1 MQKPISFILI
11 SIILSAMVAAK
22 KGQYHPPQYMVPISE
37 SFIECTRSAFLIAKR
52 AATEAVKSKSLQKD
66 FNKINLDHATCEYTL
81 GSGYDWFKL
90 TFDHE
95 DQTCTIYVVASW
107 TPWVLQRDETRF
119 ALNKEF
125 TLRANKELGKCEEHA
140 TTYAGKLFE
149 DEAAEELSN
158 DDEVHAAPA
167 VEQLSNEEEVHAS
180 PAVEQLSNVEEVHAA
195 PAVEEVH
202 TAPAVEHFT
211 DVHTNEEA
219 TVETTNQ
226 DVFFGPGNIA
236 LPLRPKKALDAPAR
250 HHLLEEEDIEE
261 APKGMMV
268 GGWRDC
274 NASEKSKVLT
284 VFGQLISQDK
294 IKSIHIYQQNIAQC
308 KAQLVNG
315 MNYNVLLS
323 FNGQHCRLAF
333 HEEFKGQI
341 SLFNGAPSL
350 GDFKECAEAL
360 SSK

>member
-1 MQKPISFILI
+1 MQKLISFILI

-22 KGQYHPPQYMVPISE
+22 IGQYHPPQYRVPISK
-37 SFIECTRSAFLIAKR
+37 SFVECTRSAFVIAKK
-52 AATEAVKSKSLQKD
+52 AATQVVESKSLQKD
-66 FNKINLDHATCEYTL
+66 FNKINFDHATCEYAF
-81 GSGYDWFKL
+81 GAGYHWFKL

-95 DQTCTIYVVASW
+95 NQTCTIYVVASW
-107 TPWVLQRDETRF
+107 NPFARQSDGTRF

-125 TLRANKELGKCEEHA
+125 TLRANKELGKCEEDA
-140 TTYAGKLFE
+140 ITYAGKLFE
-149 DEAAEELSN
+149 DEAAAEFSN
-158 DDEVHAAPA
+158 DDEVHAVPA
-167 VEQLSNEEEVHAS
+167 VEQFSNEEEVHVA

-195 PAVEEVH
+195 PAF
-202 TAPAVEHFT
+202 EHFT